1 MRRRLLGLA
10 VLAIVPLA
18 GLACSSS
25 QSNAARSD
33 DAAPIAS
40 APAQAAAATLES
52 AAFGQDADGARLVL
66 NSDSPLLYTSYE
78 PKPDTLVIDLA
89 GARPGDG
96 FVNPAVGGELVSSL
110 KVEPMSELG
119 RVQTRLEIT
128 HKPGLKYEIS
138 SQGRSLAIGFEDAS
152 VTQTASAEPPAVTAT
167 EIPVQPSTTPSPA
180 AAPTVADAPVKTAQ
194 NLPTGELARS
204 LEKVEVSGSGDS
216 ATVILLGDG
225 AFSATDFV
233 LANPPRLV
241 VDLAGVKPEIR
252 ARVIHGAG
260 PVVRARVSQFRTSP
274 ERVARVVLD
283 LDQARPYSV
292 EREGERLILHLGQG
306 ASAHVAAPA
315 AAPAPASV
323 NAASPSRTVIAAPA
337 ASTPAP
343 APAEARVAES
353 SAPAAAPRDVEAPKP
368 AAETAAAT
376 TEPKSD
382 VRAEELPA
390 PAAATTETSI
400 PANRRAKGVLEARRL
415 ARPAARPAQA
425 KSDKDILFESAEAM
439 LAQQESGGD
448 HQELA
453 NTYKSKTVGGGESQY
468 TGEPISLDLKD
479 ADIKDVFRT
488 ISELTGLNIVIDP
501 DVKGTVTVRLENVPW
516 DQALELILKQNGL
529 GYILENNVMR
539 IATTTKL
546 QQEETQR
553 GELEKARQGSLPT
566 KTVIKKLSY
575 ADAEEAA
582 TTVKKVMS
590 PRGDIIVDKRT
601 NTLII
606 KEIQDFMPTVVQ
618 LIENL
623 DTPTPQVVIE
633 SRIIETTKTFGRN
646 LGINWGFNGAAD
658 AAHGNTTNLVFPN
671 NGLVSGTVGLGAAA
685 PNSLSLRLGN
695 VLDTFNLDVALQAA
709 ENQGLVKIIS
719 SPKVSAMTN
728 ERAFVQT
735 GLQIPVQTVV
745 NNTTTV
751 IYIDAT
757 LRLDVTPQ
765 ITAEGTILMNVH
777 IQKRQPAPGVQIQ
790 GGGNVPLSIRE
801 AQTKIIVKDGGTAVI
816 GGIFQMNDQD
826 NYNFVPGL
834 WKIPILGALFK
845 NTTRS
850 DQHDELL
857 IFITPRIIH

>member
-10 VLAIVPLA
+10 AMAVVPLW
-18 GLACSSS
+18 GIACSSS
-25 QSNAARSD
+25 QSNAVKSD
-33 DAAPIAS
+33 DAAPVAS
-40 APAQAAAATLES
+40 APAPATPAPAGAVIES
-52 AAFGQDADGARLVL
+52 AAFGQDSDGARLVL

-78 PKPDTLVIDLA
+78 PRPDTLVIDLA
-89 GARPGDG
+89 GARTSEG
-96 FVNPAVGGELVSSL
+96 FTAPAVGGDLVSSVR
-110 KVEPMSELG
+110 VEPMTELG
-119 RVQTRLEIT
+119 RVQTRLQIT
-128 HKPGLKYEIS
+128 HRPGIKYEIA
-138 SQGRSLAIGFEDAS
+138 SQGRSLAIGFEDAQAQKAQETS
-152 VTQTASAEPPAVTAT
+152 APTVMATEISTQPQAVPPAV
-167 EIPVQPSTTPSPA
+167 
-180 AAPTVADAPVKTAQ
+180 PVKTAASA
-194 NLPTGELARS
+194 PASAPRGESART
-204 LEKVEVSGSGDS
+204 LERIEVAGSGTG
-216 ATVILLGDG
+216 ATVVLIGDG
-225 AFSATDFV
+225 AFNPNDFV

-241 VDLAGVKPEIR
+241 LDIPGVRSEIK
-252 ARVIHGAG
+252 AKVIHGAG
-260 PVVRARVSQFRTSP
+260 PVLRARVSQFRTSP
-274 ERVARVVLD
+274 DKVARVVVD
-283 LDQARPYSV
+283 LDQARPYAL
-292 EREGERLILHLGQG
+292 ERDGERLVVRVGD
-306 ASAHVAAPA
+306 AVSAAQ
-315 AAPAPASV
+315 APAPSA
-323 NAASPSRTVIAAPA
+323 AASSAPSRTVLPEQKVE
-337 ASTPAP
+337 PAP
-343 APAEARVAES
+343 AVKEDTERTIES
-353 SAPAAAPRDVEAPKP
+353 PKP
-368 AAETAAAT
+368 AEPVASGSSAKSEA
-376 TEPKSD
+376 PKSD
-382 VRAEELPA
+382 VRAEEL
-390 PAAATTETSI
+390 AATATAPSETVI
-400 PANRRAKGVLEARRL
+400 PPGRRAKGVLEARRST
-415 ARPAARPAQA
+415 RPVAKAAPA
-425 KSDKDILFESAEAM
+425 KSERDVLFESAEAM
-439 LAQQESGGD
+439 LAQQEGGGD

-453 NTYKSKTVGGGESQY
+453 NTFKSKTVGGGESQY

-539 IATTTKL
+539 IATTAKL

-575 ADAEEAA
+575 ADADQAA
-582 TTVKKVMS
+582 TTIKKVMS
-590 PRGDIIVDKRT
+590 PRGDVIVDKRT

-606 KEIQDFMPTVVQ
+606 KEIQDYMPTVIQ

-633 SRIIETTKTFGRN
+633 SRIIETTKTFGRS
-646 LGINWGFNGAAD
+646 LGINWGFTGVAD

-671 NGLVSGTVGLGAAA
+671 NGSAVGTVGLATAS
-685 PNSLSLRLGN
+685 PNSLSLVLGN
-695 VLDTFNLDVALQAA
+695 VLNSFNLDAVLTAA

-765 ITAEGTILMNVH
+765 ITAEGTILMDVH
-777 IQKRQPAPGVQIQ
+777 ISKRQPAPGVQIQ

-801 AQTKIIVKDGGTAVI
+801 AHTKVIVKDGGTAVI

-834 WKIPILGALFK
+834 WKIPIIGALFK
-845 NTTRS
+845 NSVRS

-857 IFITPRIIH
+857 IFITPRIVH